1 MSIGTGTDLGG
12 TGLGGL
18 GVGGSGPGDE
28 PGTGPLPPPVT
39 APIRGRRIR
48 LPRSPKIIA
57 GLVMLA
63 VFLIVAIIGPLV
75 APYNPGASSS
85 TTNGVP
91 QPPSA
96 AHWLGTTQTQQD
108 VFSQLLAGGRSTI
121 LVAFLAGL
129 AATVLSVV
137 VGVCAGYLHGRWADE
152 LLSMLANF
160 FLVMP
165 ALPLLIVIF
174 GFLSPS
180 GATNDVLIGLIIA
193 VTGWAWGARVL
204 RAQTLSLRSRDYVD
218 SARIIGERGWRVIS
232 HEILPNLLPIVA
244 SSFLFTVLYGVGT
257 YTALAFLGL
266 INPEHWSW
274 GSMLFEAQNADA
286 EISGYWWWYIPPGL
300 AVAFLGTSLAL
311 LNFGIDEFINPR
323 LRAAGL
329 TRRQSRKSGGQG
341 LPRRFELG
349 LTPVVRAKPASAA
362 STRRRQ
368 PGGRQPGCSQPD
380 PGADVMIAQPLLE
393 IRGLRVD
400 YGAGDG
406 AVHAVVDADLVLRRG
421 EVLGLAGESGS
432 GKSTLAYAAIR
443 LLRAPGMITGGE
455 VLYYPEPG
463 RPVDLLDLDEP
474 ELRRLRWS
482 QIAVVLQSAM
492 NALNPVLSV
501 GAQLTDVLQAH
512 VADLDAAARRARAA
526 ELLAMVG
533 ITADRLSS
541 FPHELSGGMRQRVMI
556 AMALALEPQVVIL
569 DEPTTALDVVT
580 QREIL
585 EELTTLRERL
595 GFAVLF
601 ITHDLSLLAEI
612 ADSIAVMYAGRL
624 VERAAA
630 DELFRAPR
638 HPYTLGLLNSFPAL
652 HGPRRYMTGIP
663 GSPPDLRM
671 LPVGCVFHPRCPYA
685 MDICREQSPPLEQ
698 PAASAGDRLASCW
711 LQDGTR
717 PVPAEL
723 AQPEPGTAPPPGPGP
738 GQLAPSIAAPDPG
751 SQS

>member
-12 TGLGGL
+12 TGLGGV
-18 GVGGSGPGDE
+18 GVGGSGPGDQ
-28 PGTGPLPPPVT
+28 PGAGPLPPPVGG
-39 APIRGRRIR
+39 PVRGRRIQ
-48 LPRSPKIIA
+48 LPRSPKMIA
-57 GLVMLA
+57 GLAMLA
-63 VFLIVAIIGPLV
+63 AFLILGIVGPIV
-75 APYNPGASSS
+75 APYNPSASTS

-108 VFSQLLAGGRSTI
+108 VFSQLLTGGRSTI
-121 LVAFLAGL
+121 LVAFLAGIV
-129 AATVLSVV
+129 ATVLSVV
-137 VGVCAGYLHGRWADE
+137 VGVSAGYLRGRWADDF
-152 LLSMLANF
+152 LSMLANF

-193 VTGWAWGARVL
+193 ITGWAWGARVL
-204 RAQTLSLRSRDYVD
+204 RAQTLSLRSRDYVE
-218 SARIIGERGWRVIS
+218 SARIIGERGWRVIVF
-232 HEILPNLLPIVA
+232 EILPNLTPIVA
-244 SSFLFTVLYGVGT
+244 ASFLFTVLYGVGT

-266 INPEHWSW
+266 VNPEHWSW
-274 GSMLFEAQNADA
+274 GSMLFEAQNVDA
-286 EISGYWWWYIPPGL
+286 ELSGYWWWYIPPGL

-329 TRRQSRKSGGQG
+329 SRRQARKSGGTG

-349 LTPVVRAKPASAA
+349 LTPVVRSP
-362 STRRRQ
+362 TRGRRQHRDRQHRQ
-368 PGGRQPGCSQPD
+368 PGRGRGPPD
-380 PGADVMIAQPLLE
+380 PGADVMTAQPLLE

-400 YGAGDG
+400 YGAGPG
-406 AVHAVVDADLVLRRG
+406 AVHAVVDADLELRRG

-455 VLYYPEPG
+455 VLYHPEPG
-463 RPVDLLDLDEP
+463 RAVDLLDLDEP

-492 NALNPVLSV
+492 NALNPVMSI

-526 ELLAMVG
+526 ELLTMVG
-533 ITADRLSS
+533 INADRLRSY
-541 FPHELSGGMRQRVMI
+541 PHELSGGMRQRVMI

-585 EELTTLRERL
+585 EELTALRERL

-612 ADSIAVMYAGRL
+612 ADSIGVMYAGRL
-624 VERAAA
+624 VERAPAG
-630 DELFRAPR
+630 ELFRAPR

-663 GSPPDLRM
+663 GSPPTC
-671 LPVGCVFHPRCPYA
+671 GC
-685 MDICREQSPPLEQ
+685 CRS
-698 PAASAGDRLASCW
+698 AACS
-711 LQDGTR
+711 TR
-717 PVPAEL
+717 
-723 AQPEPGTAPPPGPGP
+723 
-738 GQLAPSIAAPDPG
+738 AART
-751 SQS
+751 

>member
-39 APIRGRRIR
+39 APIRGRRIQ

-63 VFLIVAIIGPLV
+63 AFLIVAIVGPIV
-75 APYNPGASSS
+75 APYNPSASSS

-121 LVAFLAGL
+121 LVAFLAGI
-129 AATVLSVV
+129 AATALSVV
-137 VGVCAGYLHGRWADE
+137 IGVCAGYLHGRWADE

-193 VTGWAWGARVL
+193 LTGWAWGARVL
-204 RAQTLSLRSRDYVD
+204 RAQTLSLRSRDYVE

-329 TRRQSRKSGGQG
+329 TRRRFRKSGGQG

-349 LTPVVRAKPASAA
+349 LTPVVRAQPAAAASGLSAGTAA
-362 STRRRQ
+362 STG
-368 PGGRQPGCSQPD
+368 P
-380 PGADVMIAQPLLE
+380 A
-393 IRGLRVD
+393 
-400 YGAGDG
+400 
-406 AVHAVVDADLVLRRG
+406 
-421 EVLGLAGESGS
+421 
-432 GKSTLAYAAIR
+432 STGPAS
-443 LLRAPGMITGGE
+443 TGPASTG
-455 VLYYPEPG
+455 PAN
-463 RPVDLLDLDEP
+463 R
-474 ELRRLRWS
+474 
-482 QIAVVLQSAM
+482 
-492 NALNPVLSV
+492 
-501 GAQLTDVLQAH
+501 
-512 VADLDAAARRARAA
+512 
-526 ELLAMVG
+526 
-533 ITADRLSS
+533 
-541 FPHELSGGMRQRVMI
+541 
-556 AMALALEPQVVIL
+556 
-569 DEPTTALDVVT
+569 T
-580 QREIL
+580 Q
-585 EELTTLRERL
+585 
-595 GFAVLF
+595 
-601 ITHDLSLLAEI
+601 
-612 ADSIAVMYAGRL
+612 
-624 VERAAA
+624 
-630 DELFRAPR
+630 
-638 HPYTLGLLNSFPAL
+638 
-652 HGPRRYMTGIP
+652 
-663 GSPPDLRM
+663 
-671 LPVGCVFHPRCPYA
+671 
-685 MDICREQSPPLEQ
+685 EQTS
-698 PAASAGDRLASCW
+698 
-711 LQDGTR
+711 
-717 PVPAEL
+717 
-723 AQPEPGTAPPPGPGP
+723 
-738 GQLAPSIAAPDPG
+738 
-751 SQS
+751 